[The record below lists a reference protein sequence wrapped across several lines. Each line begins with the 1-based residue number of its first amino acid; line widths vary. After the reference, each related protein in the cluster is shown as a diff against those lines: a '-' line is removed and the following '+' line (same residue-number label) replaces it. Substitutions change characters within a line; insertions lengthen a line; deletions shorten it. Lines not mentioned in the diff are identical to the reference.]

1 MSVRLY
7 IKTVR
12 TQWTENG
19 GDITVE
25 LEKQQLEK
33 DYEEKI
39 SQLQR
44 DIEKEQDTNAKAAAE
59 MENLRQF
66 YQDEL
71 QKINSSGDGSSNAKV
86 VNDQEDT
93 QDILQ
98 KLKDVEANLVG
109 GEMVHDPQSQ
119 ERHKTKKNQ
128 WEQRKTLVA
137 QVLAQADDEDGVLLK
152 AYDDIQDEVRVK
164 SEFIKKYKQKVI
176 ITSCIQWRKETIEHS
191 C

>member
-1 MSVRLY
+1 M
-7 IKTVR
+7 
-12 TQWTENG
+12 
-19 GDITVE
+19 E

-176 ITSCIQWRKETIEHS
+176 ITSCIQ
-191 C
+191 

>member
-1 MSVRLY
+1 
-7 IKTVR
+7 
-12 TQWTENG
+12 
-19 GDITVE
+19 VE

-176 ITSCIQWRKETIEHS
+176 ITSCIQ
-191 C
+191 